1 MRHREFQTEMLSILR
16 APAKAE
22 KPRLPEGVRIYAI
35 SDVHGCAHLLEPLL
49 KVIDADVRRGRACEA
64 IEVYLG
70 DYIDRGPD
78 SRSTL
83 DLLAARARSRNAVF
97 LCGNHEAFLVE
108 VLRDPSRLAAWFR
121 VGGLQTLMSYGL
133 SPSLEPDADEQVAL
147 ASELWAAMPDPHRS
161 FLNGLR
167 LTFSCGDFLF
177 VHAGLRPG
185 IPIPEQKPT
194 DLLWIRDEF
203 LNSGTDFGKYVIHG
217 HTPVRSA
224 EFLPNRANIDTGAYA
239 TGNLTLLSIEGT
251 RLLAV

>member
-1 MRHREFQTEMLSILR
+1 MLSALR
-16 APAKAE
+16 APPKTRR
-22 KPRLPEGVRIYAI
+22 PRLPDGVRIYAI
-35 SDVHGCAHLLEPLL
+35 SDIHGCAHLLEPLL
-49 KVIDADVRRGRACEA
+49 RVIDADLARGRASHA

-78 SRSTL
+78 SWSTL
-83 DLLAARARSRNAVF
+83 DLLIERARSRNAVF

-121 VGGLQTLMSYGL
+121 VGGIQTLMSYGL
-133 SPSLEPDADEQVAL
+133 APSAEPDAGEQIAL
-147 ASELWAAMPDPHRS
+147 VENFWAAMPERHRK

-167 LTFSCGDFLF
+167 LTFTCGDFLF
-177 VHAGLRPG
+177 VHAGVRPG
-185 IPIPEQKPT
+185 VALPDQTPH

-203 LNSGTDFGKYVIHG
+203 LDSRDDFGKYVVHG

-224 EFLPNRANIDTGAYA
+224 ELLPNRANIDTGAYA
-239 TGNLTLLSIEGT
+239 TGNLTLLSIEGS

>member
-1 MRHREFQTEMLSILR
+1 MFSLLHAAT
-16 APAKAE
+16 KAD

-35 SDVHGCAHLLEPLL
+35 SDIHGCAHLLEPLL
-49 KVIDADVRRGRACEA
+49 KVIDADVRSGRPCDAV
-64 IEVYLG
+64 EVYLG

-78 SRSTL
+78 SRATL
-83 DLLAARARSRNAVF
+83 DLLAERGRSRNAVF

-121 VGGLQTLMSYGL
+121 VGGMQTLISYGL
-133 SPSLEPDADEQVAL
+133 APSAEPDADEQAAL
-147 ASELWAAMPDPHRS
+147 VNELWAAIPDPHRA

-167 LTFSCGDFLF
+167 LTFTCGDFLF
-177 VHAGLRPG
+177 VHAGVRPG

-203 LNSGTDFGKYVIHG
+203 LNSQMDFGKYVVHG

-239 TGNLTLLSIEGT
+239 TGNLTLLSIEGS
-251 RLLAV
+251 RLLAL